1 MFTFLFLFVAFNI
14 AIPTSDSHTIPFAVP
29 VSAPCVVFVYVS
41 VFLPVRNPLYFC
53 SNPVYIPS
61 FLFLKQ
67 LGEF

>member
-29 VSAPCVVFVYVS
+29 VSAPALYLSVS

-61 FLFLKQ
+61 SLFLKQ